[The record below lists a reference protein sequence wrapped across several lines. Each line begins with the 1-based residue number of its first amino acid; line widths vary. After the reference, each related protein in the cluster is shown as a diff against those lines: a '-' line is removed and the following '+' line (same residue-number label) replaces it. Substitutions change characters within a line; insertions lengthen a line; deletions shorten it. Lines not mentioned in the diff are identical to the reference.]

1 MDWVSIVGLIAAFLT
16 SFSFLPQAIK
26 TIREKD
32 TSSISLS
39 MYMLFT
45 LGTLMWFI
53 YGIASHDLPVWLANG
68 FTLILAVII
77 LSFKIRN
84 TVANSRNKTL

>member
-1 MDWVSIVGLIAAFLT
+1 MNWVSIVGLTAAFLT

-53 YGIASHDLPVWLANG
+53 YGIASDNLPVWLANG

-84 TVANSRNKTL
+84 TVTNSRNKT